1 MIRISEIQESFRI
14 AFEGLQANKLRS
26 FLTTLGVVIGITFVI
41 LMGWFLNGLDA
52 ALESTVNLLGTD
64 VMYIDKW
71 SWSGGQNWRKTMQ
84 RKNITYQQAMEFCN
98 SVRTAEVSLP
108 EAHKWGTT
116 VKERDRTITGISVI
130 GVPYSYSQLPA
141 GTILY
146 GRFFSQFEDEYSTNV
161 TVLGYGVAKALFPE
175 GDAIGRTIKI
185 GGRTFEIIGVIIK
198 RGTMMMDFVDNQ
210 VIIPISTF
218 FGVYGMTGRSISI
231 AVKAG
236 SAEKLDE
243 ARAEATGL
251 MRSIRNVP
259 PGQEEDFSINET
271 QTFKEQVETLRLAT
285 WGIGIGL
292 TLLSFIVGIIGIMNI
307 MFVSVTERT
316 KEIGIRK
323 SLGAKSSS
331 ILTQFLVESASLCL
345 VGALIAFTFCSV
357 VIAIAVRLVPEADF
371 LTPYVPPQ
379 LILIAAIVSIIVG
392 ILAGIVPAMR
402 ASALD
407 PVEALRYE
415 S

>member
-84 RKNITYQQAMEFCN
+84 RKNITYQRAMEFCN
-98 SVRTAEVSLP
+98 SVKTAEVSLP

-210 VIIPISTF
+210 VIVPISTF

-243 ARAEATGL
+243 TRAEATGL

-379 LILIAAIVSIIVG
+379 LILIAAVVSIIVG

>member
-1 MIRISEIQESFRI
+1 
-14 AFEGLQANKLRS
+14 
-26 FLTTLGVVIGITFVI
+26 
-41 LMGWFLNGLDA
+41 
-52 ALESTVNLLGTD
+52 
-64 VMYIDKW
+64 
-71 SWSGGQNWRKTMQ
+71 
-84 RKNITYQQAMEFCN
+84 
-98 SVRTAEVSLP
+98 
-108 EAHKWGTT
+108 
-116 VKERDRTITGISVI
+116 
-130 GVPYSYSQLPA
+130 
-141 GTILY
+141 
-146 GRFFSQFEDEYSTNV
+146 
-161 TVLGYGVAKALFPE
+161 
-175 GDAIGRTIKI
+175 
-185 GGRTFEIIGVIIK
+185 
-198 RGTMMMDFVDNQ
+198 MMDFVDNQ

-218 FGVYGMTGRSISI
+218 FGVYGMSSRSISI

-236 SAEKLDE
+236 TAEKLDE
-243 ARAEATGL
+243 TRAEATGL
-251 MRSIRNVP
+251 MRSVRNIP
-259 PGQEEDFSINET
+259 PGDEEDFSINET

-292 TLLSFIVGIIGIMNI
+292 TLLSFTVGIIGIMNI

-323 SLGAKSSS
+323 SLGAKSTS

-345 VGALIAFTFCSV
+345 VGAVIAFVFCSI

-371 LTPYVPPQ
+371 LSPYVPPQ
-379 LILIAAIVSIIVG
+379 LIIIAGIVSIIVG

>member
-1 MIRISEIQESFRI
+1 MKISELGEAARI
-14 AFEGLQANKLRS
+14 AIEGLQANKLRS

-64 VMYIDKW
+64 VMYVDKW
-71 SWSGGQNWRKTMQ
+71 SWSGGQNWRKTMA
-84 RKNITYQQAMEFCN
+84 RKDITYQQALEFCKKIN
-98 SVRTAEVSLP
+98 TAELSLP
-108 EAHKWGTT
+108 EARKWGGTIQ
-116 VKERDRTITGISVI
+116 VKNKNITGISII
-130 GVPYSYSQLPA
+130 GVPFSYANLPA
-141 GTILY
+141 GTISY
-146 GRFFSQFEDEYSTNV
+146 GRFFSQFEDQYSTNSA
-161 TVLGYGVAKALFPE
+161 VLGWNVASTLFPD
-175 GDAIGRTIKI
+175 GDAIGRNIKI
-185 GGRTFEIIGVIIK
+185 GGRSFEVVGVIIK
-198 RGTMMMDFVDNQ
+198 RGNMMMDFVDNQ

-218 FGVYGMTGRSISI
+218 FGIYGSIGRSVSI

-236 SAEKLDE
+236 KAELMDE
-243 ARAEATGL
+243 VRSETTGL
-251 MRSIRNVP
+251 MRGIRNVA
-259 PGQEEDFSINET
+259 PGEEDDFSINET
-271 QTFKEQVETLRLAT
+271 QTFRDEVQTLRLST

-292 TLLSFIVGIIGIMNI
+292 TLLSFTVGIIGIMNI

-331 ILTQFLVESASLCL
+331 ILFQFLVEAASLCF
-345 VGALIAFTFCSV
+345 VGALIAFTFCSALIF
-357 VIAIAVRLVPEADF
+357 VIVQFIPQADF

-379 LILIAAIVSIIVG
+379 LLLIAALVSIFVG
-392 ILAGIVPAMR
+392 ILAGMIPAIR
-402 ASALD
+402 ASKMD

>member
-1 MIRISEIQESFRI
+1 MIRFGEIQESFRI

-41 LMGWFLNGLDA
+41 LMGWFLNGLDT

-98 SVRTAEVSLP
+98 SVKTAEVSLP
-108 EAHKWGTT
+108 EAHKWGSTI
-116 VKERDRTITGISVI
+116 KERDRTITGISVI

-218 FGVYGMTGRSISI
+218 FGVYGMTGRSLSI

-243 ARAEATGL
+243 TRAEATGL

-259 PGQEEDFSINET
+259 PGEEEDFSINET
-271 QTFKEQVETLRLAT
+271 ETFKEQVETLRLAT

-316 KEIGIRK
+316 KEIGIR
-323 SLGAKSSS
+323 
-331 ILTQFLVESASLCL
+331 
-345 VGALIAFTFCSV
+345 
-357 VIAIAVRLVPEADF
+357 
-371 LTPYVPPQ
+371 
-379 LILIAAIVSIIVG
+379 
-392 ILAGIVPAMR
+392 
-402 ASALD
+402 
-407 PVEALRYE
+407 
-415 S
+415 